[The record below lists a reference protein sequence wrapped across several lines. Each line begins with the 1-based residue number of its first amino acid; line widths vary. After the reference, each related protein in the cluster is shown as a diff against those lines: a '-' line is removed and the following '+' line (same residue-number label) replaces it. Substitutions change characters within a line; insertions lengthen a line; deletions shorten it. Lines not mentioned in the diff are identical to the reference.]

1 MNPLALCCLPLLGL
15 AFVAVAG
22 PAVQTDPASA
32 PAATSAAPAVAGCGR
47 ISVFDVAPRSQD
59 LYRAR
64 LINVDGTLPGP
75 TSARSYRV
83 AAGKRS
89 LEVAEM
95 IDNEQFN
102 DVQLRQR
109 VQQSD
114 RYKTIEL
121 DVQPNTTYLLGSHL
135 IEERRNNIMDGS
147 YWEPVI
153 YSHSSEAC
161 K

>member
-1 MNPLALCCLPLLGL
+1 MKPFALCCLPLLGL
-15 AFVAVAG
+15 AFVAFAE
-22 PAVQTDPASA
+22 PAAQADPASA
-32 PAATSAAPAVAGCGR
+32 PAATSAAPAVTGCGR
-47 ISVFDVAPRSQD
+47 ISVFDVAPRSKD

-75 TSARSYRV
+75 TTARSYRV
-83 AAGKRS
+83 PAGKHS

-95 IDNEQFN
+95 IEDEQFN

-109 VQQSD
+109 AQQSD

-121 DVQPNTTYLLGSHL
+121 DVKPNTTYLLASHL
-135 IEERRNNIMDGS
+135 IEERRNNIMDRS

-153 YSHSSEAC
+153 YSQSSEAC